1 MEKEESNM
9 TAYRLMVN
17 KPVKMEITGKFVAPS
32 EDWKHMNR
40 ILFDYELVV
49 VTKGT
54 LYMSNGEQQFAIS
67 HGQYLLLPPLSPQS
81 GYKSSDCSFYWLHF
95 STEHAVQE
103 LNLATSYLVIES
115 DTNINTDSVT
125 DTNFSTDSH
134 TEADI
139 DTETEGSAGE
149 LMGSVTPTETGEIVI
164 PQYDKL
170 VSVEKM
176 IVLMKQLQ
184 DCVREYNEP
193 TLNNYMTTTI
203 LCELSNQVSAQSK
216 ERNYRNL
223 RKQDQ
228 LYNDIV
234 DYIKWSRSEPLK
246 VSQVANH
253 FNYNEKY
260 LSHLF
265 RQKSGITL
273 KQYMLEQKMELAKF
287 LLTDTNQNINEI
299 AAQLGYKDSHNFMKS
314 FKKIV
319 GLTPTKFRNAYAKR
333 LLFYE

>member
-1 MEKEESNM
+1 
-9 TAYRLMVN
+9 MVN

-40 ILFDYELVV
+40 ILFDYELVI

-67 HGQYLLLPPLSPQS
+67 HGQYLLLPPLSPQY

-95 STEHAVQE
+95 STEHAVQG
-103 LNLATSYLVIES
+103 LNLMTSHFDNNS
-115 DTNINTDSVT
+115 NINTDS
-125 DTNFSTDSH
+125 STDSH
-134 TEADI
+134 TEANT
-139 DTETEGSAGE
+139 DTKVTSGTFISKA
-149 LMGSVTPTETGEIVI
+149 TPTETSEIVI
-164 PQYDKL
+164 PQYGKL

-184 DCVREYNEP
+184 DCVREYNDH

-203 LCELSNQVSAQSK
+203 LCELSNQLRTQSK
-216 ERNYRNL
+216 ERNHRNL

-265 RQKSGITL
+265 RQKAGITL

-299 AAQLGYKDSHNFMKS
+299 ASQLGYTDSHNFMKS

-319 GLTPTKFRNAYAKR
+319 GLTPTEFRNAYAKR